1 MMLTDGT
8 VIEQVNNV
16 VIATVGTRELSLRQ
30 LTELIDELMQK
41 MRCDNAQHVL
51 LDMATVDFIPSACLG
66 SLVMFL
72 QDLEHV
78 RGRIGLVHCRP
89 DVLFVFKVT
98 RLDSVFHLFDDMEKA
113 MAEIVR
119 R

>member
-1 MMLTDGT
+1 MLTDGT
-8 VIEQVNNV
+8 VLDQVHNV
-16 VIATVGTRELSLRQ
+16 VIATIGTRELTIAQ
-30 LTELIDELMQK
+30 TADLIDELMQK

-51 LDMATVDFIPSACLG
+51 LDMASVEFIPSACLG
-66 SLVMFL
+66 NLVMFL

-78 RGRIGLVHCRP
+78 RGRIGLVNCRP

-113 MAEIVR
+113 KAEIAR